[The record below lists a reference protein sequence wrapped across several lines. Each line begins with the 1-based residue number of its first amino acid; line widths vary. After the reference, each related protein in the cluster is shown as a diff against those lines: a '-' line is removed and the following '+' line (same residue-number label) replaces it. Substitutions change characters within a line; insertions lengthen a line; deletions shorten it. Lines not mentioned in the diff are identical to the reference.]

1 MLTPGLLLLGVTP
14 SVAVGTD
21 LLIASVMRLFG
32 GGIYALRGQVHW
44 PSVRWL
50 ACGSIPGALVGVW
63 LLNRLSATQVDSF
76 LRNSVGGVL
85 MLAGASMLLRVLWR
99 PGSSRGPMPRP
110 WVTVSLGAMVGVL
123 VSVTTIGSGS
133 LLLCVFVV
141 LFPLSPPVLVGT
153 DLVHALLLSG
163 TATLAQLASGRVDV
177 QLAGWVL
184 LGGIPGVLLGTKLAA
199 RVPER
204 VMRGGLACVLVGL
217 GLNLITVSEKV
228 HTPPPMVAGQTQQ

>member
-1 MLTPGLLLLGVTP
+1 MLTPGLLLLGVSP

-32 GGIYALRGQVHW
+32 GGVYALRGQVHW

-99 PGSSRGPMPRP
+99 PGSPRGPMPRP

-123 VSVTTIGSGS
+123 FSVTTIGSGS

-141 LFPLSPPVLVGT
+141 LFPLAPPVLVGT
-153 DLVHALLLSG
+153 DLVHAFLLSG

-177 QLAGWVL
+177 LIAGWVL
-184 LGGIPGVLLGTKLAA
+184 LGGIPGVLLGTRLAT

-228 HTPPPMVAGQTQQ
+228 HTPPPMVVGQTQE